1 MDYFIAFIIAFV
13 LSFIGMVPPGMITMK
28 LVSISFNKSIKA
40 AVLFAMGVTFI
51 EFFQTIIT
59 LHFSKIF
66 VKLVGEN
73 VYIKW
78 AAAIV
83 LIILAMSFM
92 FSKDKKNKGLDE
104 NELKEINK
112 RTSFFKGALLSIVNV
127 LKYPFWIAQGVYFL
141 NNGILKDEKGL
152 LVVYSLGALLGSFS
166 MYYVYIKLGKKLLD
180 KFDSLA
186 KNMNRILALFF
197 LFLAV
202 LQIINI
208 FNS

>member
-1 MDYFIAFIIAFV
+1 MDFFIAFIIAFV

-28 LVSISFNKSIKA
+28 LVSISFKKSVKA
-40 AVLFAMGVTFI
+40 AVLFALGVTFV
-51 EFFQTIIT
+51 EFFQTILT

-73 VYIKW
+73 IYIKW
-78 AAAIV
+78 SAAIV
-83 LIILAMSFM
+83 LIILAISFLL
-92 FSKDKKNKGLDE
+92 SKDKKNKGLDTK
-104 NELKEINK
+104 ELKEINK
-112 RTSFFKGALLSIVNV
+112 RTSFFKGALLSTVNV

-152 LVVYSLGALLGSFS
+152 LVVYSFGALLGSFT
-166 MYYVYIKLGKKLLD
+166 MYYIYIKLGKKLLD

-186 KNMNRILALFF
+186 NNMNKILAIFF
-197 LFLAV
+197 IFLAV

-208 FNS
+208 LKQ